1 MATIEFGLKEGE
13 VRIPL
18 DQDKP
23 PIEASN
29 GFYGSEAW
37 VVGEIDIESHF
48 FDEHDK
54 IRIDAEFI
62 SPDKQRGPQNPH
74 THSRVGIW
82 LPTADVKNTS
92 NDTVKKEY
100 HCVFDGKLSDLVI
113 VGDSWK
119 FGKTARLEFKKFNR
133 EKTEPWK
140 GKLKFQTCIVPCF
153 SRDPE
158 DSLKLRCKIIGYNDT
173 TPVTEYG
180 ETILSVQRK
189 DDWPAGDQG
198 DLIDT
203 FLKFGAY
210 HTNGAGMSLHPKQLL
225 TVEALRRLIYDVK
238 EPVSVCY
245 IGPDTTENICSL
257 LRVIGEDNNLK
268 DGIKVLNIYSW
279 ENWDEELFNRYGVLE
294 DNILSNNHVA
304 VKFHRISSEQMPTTP
319 LEEEVITIATYV
331 TPWATE
337 KQDEN
342 EEESEN
348 KASYKELLNLLLHN
362 PKSRLISVDPMNG
375 DSIARSALHSE
386 LQNLNDFYKKD
397 MKLKA
402 KTLRDLKF
410 ESTVARVWSK
420 IDEVT

>member
-1 MATIEFGLKEGE
+1 MMAAISFSVDEIK
-13 VRIPL
+13 IPL
-18 DQDKP
+18 NLDKP
-23 PIEASN
+23 PIEATN

-48 FDEHDK
+48 FDDHDK

-62 SPDKQRGPQNPH
+62 SPNTPKNPQNPH

-92 NDTVKKEY
+92 NNTVKKEY
-100 HCVFDGKLSDLVI
+100 HCVFEEKMSDLVI

-140 GKLKFQTCIVPCF
+140 GKLRFQTCIVPCF
-153 SRDPE
+153 SNNSK
-158 DSLKLRCKIIGYNDT
+158 DSLKLRCKITGYKNT
-173 TPVTEYG
+173 TPARSYG
-180 ETILSVQRK
+180 ETILSVQRH

-203 FLKFGAY
+203 FLNFGAY
-210 HTNGAGMSLHPKQLL
+210 HTNGIGVSLHPKQLL
-225 TVEALRRLIYDVK
+225 TVEALRRLISNSEK
-238 EPVSVCY
+238 PVSICY

-268 DGIKVLNIYSW
+268 DGIKALNIYSW
-279 ENWDEELFNRYGVLE
+279 EDWDEELFNRYGVLE
-294 DNILSNNHVA
+294 ANILSNNHVA

-319 LEEEVITIATYV
+319 IEEEVITIATYV

-348 KASYKELLNLLLHN
+348 KASYKELLSLLLHN

-386 LQNLNDFYKKD
+386 LQNLNDFYETD
-397 MKLKA
+397 MNLESGFD
-402 KTLRDLKF
+402 RDLKF

-420 IDEVT
+420 IDEVA